1 MTQKL
6 KYMYEHGWSE
16 LKQTRK
22 CFNCSFYTLIDIDNT
37 TCLPPAYDHGTTK
50 FKKKTSHEKQSFES
64 HNTLCFKGRKTVSG
78 KAVSI
83 IATRQMYCMLAKYGC
98 VGYKKTHTKI
108 SLELL
113 LEVNIGLGIAQKS
126 AKEVMNPHFSFFRIE
141 NYCNKA

>member
-1 MTQKL
+1 M
-6 KYMYEHGWSE
+6 
-16 LKQTRK
+16 
-22 CFNCSFYTLIDIDNT
+22 
-37 TCLPPAYDHGTTK
+37 
-50 FKKKTSHEKQSFES
+50 
-64 HNTLCFKGRKTVSG
+64 SG